1 MKREERER
9 QDKSKSE
16 SEEYGEVTESRD
28 VDAEDISEE
37 RKEKR
42 RQSEVHRG
50 KTRTGEKEK
59 K

>member
-1 MKREERER
+1 MKKKKKK
-9 QDKSKSE
+9 DKSKSE

-28 VDAEDISEE
+28 VDAEDISEG

-50 KTRTGEKEK
+50 KIRTREKEK